1 MRAENSHLI
10 EEGVESPVKEE
21 PKKEYMLSG
30 CIGFIQT
37 KSYHLMSVIPKVQ
50 IVILVLMIIDFVSLI
65 MLCLT
70 DASDGMDSWVLIFFI
85 VSAITTILG
94 VIYLCATKPPKD
106 IAKLMDGHKQ
116 LLSQLSLLNHRH
128 QENVKEQVGLIEK
141 HKDEN
146 RKLRNE
152 VDNFEGEN
160 TKLQENLED
169 MKNSNEFLAK
179 HSKEHVSCMANQIS
193 SFKKENELYEK
204 LNEELFDSNEKIKSV
219 RIAMM
224 EDVQNQ
230 KKMTEGFLNVK
241 NTRERGLTNRGVNN
255 KDLQDAIRQVELR
268 EEVKELP
275 DPPTHTHS
283 EAFPEPP
290 THKPAVD

>member
-1 MRAENSHLI
+1 MRSENSQLI
-10 EEGVESPVKEE
+10 EEGVESSVNEDQ
-21 PKKEYMLSG
+21 KKEYIFSG

-37 KSYHLMSVIPKVQ
+37 KSYHLMSIIPKVQ

-70 DASDGMDSWVLIFFI
+70 DASDGMQSWVLIFFI
-85 VSAITTILG
+85 VSGITTILG

-116 LLSQLSLLNHRH
+116 LLSKLSSLNHQH

-141 HKDEN
+141 QRDEN

-152 VDNFEGEN
+152 VDNIDGEN
-160 TKLQENLED
+160 IELQKNVED
-169 MKNSNEFLAK
+169 MKNSNEFLAN
-179 HSKEHVSCMANQIS
+179 HSKEHVASMANKIS

-204 LNEELFDSNEKIKSV
+204 LNVELSNSKEKIKSV
-219 RIAMM
+219 RMAMM
-224 EDVQNQ
+224 ENVKDQ
-230 KKMTEGFLNVK
+230 KKVSEEFVNVK
-241 NTRERGLTNRGVNN
+241 NIREAGLADRGVNN
-255 KDLQDAIRQVELR
+255 KNLQDAIRQVELR
-268 EEVKELP
+268 EQVKELP

-290 THKPAVD
+290 THKPTAD